1 MRHPT
6 SSSVRPSSGT
16 RRWVLL
22 LAAAVFLGPAL
33 HALPPAHRLPLGSRL
48 ILSAFLPADPG
59 YLPLVGTPPLRF
71 AEPPRPPVGIRP
83 PPLVLYAPPAPR
95 SVEPEGSLAA
105 TVATTP
111 AVAPPASAD
120 RKPPSVRPEDF
131 LPYFQL
137 DDGASGSASG
147 GLQFTPALPASRAD
161 FRQK

>member
-1 MRHPT
+1 MRRPT
-6 SSSVRPSSGT
+6 SSPVRPFSGT

-33 HALPPAHRLPLGSRL
+33 HALPPAHRLPLASRL

-71 AEPPRPPVGIRP
+71 AEAPPPAVGIRP
-83 PPLVLYAPPAPR
+83 PPLVLYAPPAPK
-95 SVEPEGSLAA
+95 SGEPTGSLAA
-105 TVATTP
+105 TAATTP
-111 AVAPPASAD
+111 AVAPAAAAD
-120 RKPPSVRPEDF
+120 RPPPSVRPEDF

-137 DDGASGSASG
+137 GDGASGSAPG
-147 GLQFTPALPASRAD
+147 DLQFTPALPASRAD